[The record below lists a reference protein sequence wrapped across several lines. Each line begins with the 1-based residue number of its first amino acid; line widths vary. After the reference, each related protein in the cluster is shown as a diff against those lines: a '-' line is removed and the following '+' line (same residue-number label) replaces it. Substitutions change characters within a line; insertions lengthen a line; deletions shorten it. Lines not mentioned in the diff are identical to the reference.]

1 MGLVFRGRTLNS
13 PEEDPGLSSGCG
25 HDLSGWR
32 KSVKSCRGRE
42 AKWPPKKGLWSTM
55 RTVLPASMVSSR
67 PEPITIKS
75 KLVGWTEEEIFGK
88 SVENCREGGGDR

>member
-1 MGLVFRGRTLNS
+1 MGRVVRGRTLNS

-25 HDLSGWR
+25 HDFEWVWR

-55 RTVLPASMVSSR
+55 RTVLPPRDAAQASMVSSR

-75 KLVGWTEEEIFGK
+75 KLVGWMEEGNFWDI
-88 SVENCREGGGDR
+88 C